1 MYLYIQALIV
11 PSKSTQL
18 CNNSKMLNKFK
29 NLYNRICRQL
39 GLVKVNTHLYTLVLH
54 QVVLYNV

>member
-18 CNNSKMLNKFK
+18 CNNSKMLNRFK
-29 NLYNRICRQL
+29 NFIEYADN
-39 GLVKVNTHLYTLVLH
+39 
-54 QVVLYNV
+54 

>member
-29 NLYNRICRQL
+29 NFIEYADN
-39 GLVKVNTHLYTLVLH
+39 
-54 QVVLYNV
+54 